1 MAITQKTTVPLK
13 ASATCPTHSK
23 ALITIR
29 DLDFAIDEP
38 TERGG
43 TNMGPTPTDA
53 AIAALVGCTNVI
65 GNKCASKLGIDIGH
79 LTIDATC
86 QFDRRGV
93 MLSEEIDVPFVKIA
107 LNITANGPAT
117 TEELKL
123 VAAEVSKFCPLS
135 KLFRQAG
142 TQIEENW
149 QSA

>member
-13 ASATCPTHSK
+13 ASATCPSHSK
-23 ALITIR
+23 AVISIR
-29 DLDFAIDEP
+29 DLEFTIDEP

-65 GNKCASKLGIDIGH
+65 GNKCATKLGIDIGH

-93 MLSEEIDVPFVKIA
+93 MLNEEIDLPFVKIA
-107 LNITANGPAT
+107 LNISASGSATAD
-117 TEELKL
+117 ELQL
-123 VAAEVSKFCPLS
+123 VAAEVAKYCPLS

-142 TQIEENW
+142 TEVQENW
-149 QSA
+149 QIA